1 MNHHHIDRRRV
12 ARSAECRM
20 VGETATPPAE
30 IHALVRKARQAGV
43 VVFLKP
49 DLEQLPAF
57 ERVVIEGVHKRIC
70 GKGR

>member
-1 MNHHHIDRRRV
+1 
-12 ARSAECRM
+12 M